1 MHKVSKLCSTKNSET
16 SPRDNDKEN
25 QQNTALQKK
34 RERYHSQ
41 RRKGAPNAN
50 YGGLGKSYL
59 SHLNSLRSI

>member
-50 YGGLGKSYL
+50 YGGLGK
-59 SHLNSLRSI
+59 